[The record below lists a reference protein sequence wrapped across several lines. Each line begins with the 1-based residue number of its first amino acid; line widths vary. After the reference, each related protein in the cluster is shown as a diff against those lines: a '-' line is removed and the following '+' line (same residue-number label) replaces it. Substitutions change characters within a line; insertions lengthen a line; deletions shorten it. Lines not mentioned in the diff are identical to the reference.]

1 MAGKNNN
8 NPYNLEAEQ
17 TLLGCILIDSDIQLD
32 VVSVLKP
39 TDFYVEVHRLIFE
52 AMNDIVLSNRPID
65 QITLVDMMEK
75 RGTISKIG
83 GISYITNLIR
93 GVPSSSN
100 YKFYLDIVKR
110 DGLLRKL
117 IKAGSDILTDAST
130 SEDAKKSLQLAEE
143 GIFNISDENDTSVL
157 ENLSLSYGGVLETLE
172 KIAEDRDYLK
182 GLMTGFT
189 KLDNLLNGFKPGNL
203 IILAAR
209 PAVGKTTLAMNMV
222 TNIAVRH
229 NATCAVFSLEMSKEE
244 LAQRMLFSMGSVS
257 LDKGI
262 KGRLTAEDW
271 DKLNK
276 AQQKLN
282 DLKIFVDDTAMTTVP
297 QMLSKCR
304 RIKSR
309 YGLGLIVVDHIQLV
323 RSAKNYDSRHN
334 EVSDISRD
342 LKMLAKELGV
352 PVLVL
357 SQLRR
362 EVTGRKGGVP
372 MLSDLKESGSIEQ
385 DADAVLL
392 IHRPD
397 QYATEKEISSG
408 QVKKNVAEI
417 RVEKNRS
424 GATGICQ
431 LLFKGESTKF
441 INPPADFHNDETA
454 PAERKRPSEEP
465 EIEEVPLPE
474 EPAFDDEDFPF
485 DIED

>member
-1 MAGKNNN
+1 MAEKNN

-17 TLLGCILIDSDIQLD
+17 TLLGCILIDSEIQLD
-32 VVSVLKP
+32 VVTALKP

-52 AMNDIVLSNRPID
+52 AMNDIILSNRPID
-65 QITLVDMMEK
+65 QITLVDTLEK
-75 RGTISKIG
+75 RGNISRIG
-83 GISYITNLIR
+83 GIGYITGLIR

-100 YKFYLDIVKR
+100 YKYYLDIVKR

-117 IKAGSDILTDAST
+117 IKAGTDILTDAAT
-130 SEDAKKSLQLAEE
+130 SEDGAKSLQLAEE
-143 GIFNISDENDTSVL
+143 NIFKISDENDAHSL

-172 KIAEDRDYLK
+172 KIAEDKDYLK
-182 GLMTGFT
+182 GLMTGYT

-209 PAVGKTTLAMNMV
+209 PAVGKTTLAMNIV
-222 TNIAVRH
+222 TNIAMRH
-229 NATCAVFSLEMSKEE
+229 NTTCAVFSLEMSKEE
-244 LAQRMLFSMGSVS
+244 LAQRMLFSMASTS
-257 LDKGI
+257 LDRGI
-262 KGRLTAEDW
+262 KGKLEVDDW

-304 RIKSR
+304 RIKAR
-309 YGLGLIVVDHIQLV
+309 HGLGLIVVDHIQLV
-323 RSAKNYDSRHN
+323 RSAKNYDSRHT

-342 LKMLAKELGV
+342 LKMLAKEMGV

-397 QYATEKEISSG
+397 QYATEKEITSG

-431 LLFKGESTKF
+431 LLFKGECTKF
-441 INPPADFHNDETA
+441 INPPADYHNDDTA
-454 PAERKRPSEEP
+454 PAERKKPSIVEED
-465 EIEEVPLPE
+465 IPLPE
-474 EPAFDDEDFPF
+474 APPEEDDDFPF
-485 DIED
+485 DLED